1 MNGTVSGSLGD
12 IVMGNASNNL
22 NTVGNGRVSINKLRV
37 GTGPV
42 MRNMRF
48 GTVAGGSQSAVV
60 SFSPAFPSGQSPFI
74 VGNIQSSLVTK
85 VYSITFS
92 SVGNTSFRYTKN
104 YVDQSGFLGIK

>member
-1 MNGTVSGSLGD
+1 
-12 IVMGNASNNL
+12 MGNGDNSNNTA
-22 NTVGNGRVSINKLRV
+22 NNGRVTINKLQI

-74 VGNIQSSLVTK
+74 TGSIQSSLVTK
-85 VYSITFS
+85 VYSLTFS
-92 SVGNTSFRYTKN
+92 SVSNTSFRYTKN
-104 YVDQSGFLGIK
+104 WVDQNAFLGSGITESFDWIAIAS